1 MVTAMTVTDMEP
13 TELTDLSF
21 GPDPT
26 DEEPENLVCDICSK
40 TLNSPR
46 GLKRHRTVMH
56 GLGPAPDVEP
66 KRAGGK
72 RATTLERDLK
82 ATLDGVATAL
92 LFVNTFDGQIVA
104 QHSDKLASSW
114 ARLAA
119 KNAGVRRV
127 LTALTTG
134 SAYGEVVI
142 ATLLVAIPILANH
155 KLIPE
160 HFVNLANLNT
170 DTADGKG
177 FLDS

>member
-1 MVTAMTVTDMEP
+1 MNT
-13 TELTDLSF
+13 
-21 GPDPT
+21 
-26 DEEPENLVCDICSK
+26 
-40 TLNSPR
+40 PR

-56 GLGPAPDVEP
+56 GMGPAPDSEP

-72 RATTLERDLK
+72 RSSTLERDLK

-92 LFVNTFDGQIVA
+92 LFVNPVDGQIVA

-127 LTALTTG
+127 LTSLTTG

-142 ATLLVAIPILANH
+142 ATLLVVIPILANH

-160 HFVNLANLNT
+160 HFVNLANI
-170 DTADGKG
+170 DTETVDGKG
-177 FLDS
+177 FLD